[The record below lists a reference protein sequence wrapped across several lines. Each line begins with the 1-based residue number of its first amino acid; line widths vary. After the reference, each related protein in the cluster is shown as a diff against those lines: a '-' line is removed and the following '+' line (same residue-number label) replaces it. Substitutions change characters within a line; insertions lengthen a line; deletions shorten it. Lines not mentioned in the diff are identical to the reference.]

1 MIRRAFGVAV
11 AAVISA
17 VYAALTVALGSFGYS
32 WLQVRVS
39 EALTPL
45 PYLFGVPAIF
55 GLVVGVVISNS
66 FSPIGL
72 PDLIFGPLLTL
83 IAAVLSYRLN
93 FGRKLVACIYPV
105 VINGFGVS
113 AYVAGF
119 YNVPYLVC
127 VLTIGVGETISAIF
141 IGYPLLC
148 AIERIGFHTTAE
160 KNWQYKRKKRSESD
174 VTEENTNGN
183 QNSGCPAW
191 SA

>member
-1 MIRRAFGVAV
+1 MVSRAFGIALTVT
-11 AAVISA
+11 IGA
-17 VYAALTVALGSFGYS
+17 VYAVVTVSLGSFGYS
-32 WLQVRVS
+32 WLQVRIS

-45 PYLFGVPAIF
+45 PYLFGAPAIF
-55 GLVVGVVISNS
+55 GLVVGVVISNA

-83 IAAVLSYRLN
+83 AAAILSYKLN

-119 YNVPYLVC
+119 YNVPYLVS
-127 VLTIGVGETISAIF
+127 VLTIGVGETISAVLV
-141 IGYPLLC
+141 GYPLLC
-148 AIERIGFHTTAE
+148 AIERIAFHPTAE
-160 KNWQYKRKKRSESD
+160 KTGSAKEEKVESN

-183 QNSGCPAW
+183 QNSRCSTR